1 MANPPGSPTRFI
13 FRPLHRVSLWRRF
26 GFTHHH
32 QHHHHVIKYGMN
44 PSHYYAES
52 IEPTTKLYRDTAPCA
67 RKNLT
72 HWGTFFLSLSKSV
85 QELLVEL
92 INKHGCAVR
101 VFFWEKPY
109 RRRAPSRPHI
119 GRKGRGGGHKCHLHG
134 NERPYRRDGEWCTCR
149 TKPQKCDADRPG
161 EATAARG
168 FVGYV
173 RTSGTRAC
181 LMAMARMI
189 VCESLVA
196 RNRVMR
202 STSLHRGLREH
213 GRLMP

>member
-72 HWGTFFLSLSKSV
+72 HWGTFFCSLSKSV
-85 QELLVEL
+85 RKLLFEL

-101 VFFWEKPY
+101 VLFWEKPY

-119 GRKGRGGGHKCHLHG
+119 GRKGRGGTNVTCMGTNAHIGGMG
-134 NERPYRRDGEWCTCR
+134 NGAHAGPSRRNVTRTAPGKPRPQGGSLGT
-149 TKPQKCDADRPG
+149 
-161 EATAARG
+161 
-168 FVGYV
+168 YV
-173 RTSGTRAC
+173 
-181 LMAMARMI
+181 
-189 VCESLVA
+189 
-196 RNRVMR
+196 
-202 STSLHRGLREH
+202 LREH
-213 GRLMP
+213 ERA